1 MGVPKPPPG
10 ALPVRSSRHPP
21 AKGFHGV
28 PPPSMGFPNG
38 PLWSVAQCDT
48 GPTRRVGPLSLSFG
62 AGIAPPR
69 PMKGA
74 TPGRRDTSHLCRT
87 PPTRWGAGGAR
98 SSRRVCSHLQAT
110 EPPSQAEGMPTA
122 PPEHSDPIPL
132 TEAAELV
139 GRTRRTLERRVAAGD
154 LVSRRVVVDGRP
166 VRCVSRAQQLD
177 LYDTAPT
184 QPG

>member
-1 MGVPKPPPG
+1 
-10 ALPVRSSRHPP
+10 
-21 AKGFHGV
+21 
-28 PPPSMGFPNG
+28 MGFPNGPLLSVARQELQTPAGKRLPGGVLPSRGCPNG

-154 LVSRRVVVDGRP
+154 LVSRRVVVDGRQ